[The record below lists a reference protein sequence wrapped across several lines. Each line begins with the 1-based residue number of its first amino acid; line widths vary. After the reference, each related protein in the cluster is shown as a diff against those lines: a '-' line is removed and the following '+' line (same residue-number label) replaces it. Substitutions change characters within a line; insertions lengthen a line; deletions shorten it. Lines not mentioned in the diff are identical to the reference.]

1 MALMRESNRVM
12 AVKLGC
18 LVDPRTVWAYPLY
31 QQGGQHDR
39 ILMLEKQLAELP
51 SSENITELS
60 STGALV
66 AARRNPSSQI
76 WFRGRLDQISMYG
89 KQLMASVFLI
99 DYGEVI
105 DSVKVEG
112 CVRRLPAGISKEPPM
127 AFQIVLAGLSPVS
140 MDLDF
145 MLGQNVME
153 VTPQRGWDQAAWRD
167 VRKEIELVDGI
178 AEVTDWVVDQRG
190 RYQGQLYLV
199 DEEGEKRIHLNLM
212 LVEKQ
217 FAVES
222 QWQMENDME
231 ETVDW
236 ENNKEFKALDH
247 RTTDLPGW
255 EFSREDE
262 FSGKSLEEYANEAF
276 GESEVKDASPPS
288 TWDTLENMKSLGR
301 GRFLGERED
310 HPQGSDTHCK
320 TGVRRTNSLD
330 RIDKAKEFLDK
341 LKNKKVGNSG
351 AADEDFWT
359 AVRGKP
365 GPGQREVDKSASHL
379 LPGGVFIGRHHE
391 KVLAHLQADNMLD
404 QKKKFEQFV
413 APRKE
418 EK

>member
-1 MALMRESNRVM
+1 
-12 AVKLGC
+12 
-18 LVDPRTVWAYPLY
+18 
-31 QQGGQHDR
+31 
-39 ILMLEKQLAELP
+39 
-51 SSENITELS
+51 
-60 STGALV
+60 
-66 AARRNPSSQI
+66 
-76 WFRGRLDQISMYG
+76 MYG
-89 KQLMASVFLI
+89 KQLVASVFLI
-99 DYGEVI
+99 DYGEVLEG
-105 DSVKVEG
+105 VKVEA
-112 CVRRLPAGISKEPPM
+112 CVRHMPSHISVEPPM

-153 VTPQRGWDQAAWRD
+153 VTPQRGGDQAAWMQ

-178 AEVTDWVVDQRG
+178 AEVRDWVVDQRG

-199 DEEGEKRIHLNLM
+199 DEEGERRLHLNQM
-212 LVEKQ
+212 LVERQ

-236 ENNKEFKALDH
+236 ENNKEFRALDH
-247 RTTDLPGW
+247 GSTELSSWELPG
-255 EFSREDE
+255 EEE
-262 FSGKSLEEYANEAF
+262 YAGKSLEEFASEAF
-276 GESEVKDASPPS
+276 GESEVQDASFAAS
-288 TWDTLENMKSLGR
+288 IWDDLGNVKGLGR
-301 GRFLGERED
+301 GRLVKVRED
-310 HPQGSDTHCK
+310 DIEGSDVPGNASNK
-320 TGVRRTNSLD
+320 ADRKGVGSHFQQNRM
-330 RIDKAKEFLDK
+330 DKAKEFLNR
-341 LKNKKVGNSG
+341 LKGKKVVETG
-351 AADEDFWT
+351 AADEEFWT

-365 GPGQREVDKSASHL
+365 GPGVREPDRSASHL